1 MEPLPDDDVQSV
13 DLTARP
19 AQWALMALNPSGERQ
34 LMVEYLGSGYQ
45 GTVLLCLELGG
56 DKLSVL
62 KWSRKARGKEQMARP
77 DREVRVARMLASS
90 GSADRFAKLL
100 SSQDLVGGWRATW
113 WEFYNIG
120 DIQNLSEYIPMHT
133 KPPLSLV
140 CRIVAQGLE
149 GIQHLNEL
157 DMRHMDLHS
166 GNVFLHLADG
176 ASCPDAVIGDFGY
189 SRLPGEGPPE
199 YTSWDWGRMSSSERA
214 GHSSPPVTYG
224 PEGTIEDRSWRL
236 KWDLSKFLYNVKRE
250 LLDGFYGDDEETP
263 LVFSL
268 FKHMSD
274 MNEQDTIDRKLPEAE
289 RPALQDLTQMIQDA
303 KTLERLYADMASD
316 KQALDGL
323 REQLLKHQRRS
334 HLNPRV
340 FDNERVARN
349 KFRDYLDVGLVRV
362 VNLADEESI
371 ESATAELASLG
382 VEGTA
387 YVTDYSDRSGSSPYH
402 STSPPSSETRES
414 TPAVQPEPLLSERE
428 IAEQQ
433 VSEKNTAEQQDFEN
447 GSAEEQISER
457 DITEQRIS
465 ENSSAEQQNP
475 AASSRPSTRW
485 SPSTRGL
492 ASATA
497 FAGGDASAVG
507 GLLGALDLAE
517 RDQALIRDEHARRRR
532 WQRLRGLFL

>member
-1 MEPLPDDDVQSV
+1 MEPLPDDDPRSV
-13 DLTARP
+13 DPTPGA

-45 GTVLLCLELGG
+45 GTVLLCRELAG

-62 KWSRKARGKEQMARP
+62 KWSRKAHSKAGMERP
-77 DREVRVARMLASS
+77 DREARVARLLGSS
-90 GSADRFAKLL
+90 ERADRFARLL
-100 SSQDLVGGWRATW
+100 SSQDMAGGWRTSW

-120 DIQNLSEYIPMHT
+120 GIQNLSEYIPPRT

-157 DMRHMDLHS
+157 DMRHMDLHV

-189 SRLPGEGPPE
+189 SRLPGEGPPKH
-199 YTSWDWGRMSSSERA
+199 TAWDWRRMSSSEKA
-214 GHSSPPVTYG
+214 GHSSPPLAYG
-224 PEGTIEDRSWRL
+224 PEGTIENRSWRL
-236 KWDLSKFLYNVKRE
+236 KWDVDKFLYNVKRE
-250 LLDGFYGDDEETP
+250 LLDGFYEEDEETP

-274 MNEQDTIDRKLPEAE
+274 MIEQDTEDRKLPEAE
-289 RPALQDLTQMIQDA
+289 RPPLQDLTQMIQDA

-316 KQALDGL
+316 KQALDRL
-323 REQLLKHQRRS
+323 RENLLKDQRRRY
-334 HLNPRV
+334 LKPRV
-340 FDNERVARN
+340 FDNEWVARN
-349 KFRDYLDVGLVRV
+349 KFREYLDVGLVRV
-362 VNLADEESI
+362 VNLADEKSI
-371 ESATAELASLG
+371 EVATAELASLG
-382 VEGTA
+382 VEGAA
-387 YVTDYSDRSGSSPYH
+387 YVADHSDRSGSSPDH

-414 TPAVQPEPLLSERE
+414 SPVVHPEQQLSERE

-433 VSEKNTAEQQDFEN
+433 VSEN
-447 GSAEEQISER
+447 GSAEQQISER
-457 DITEQRIS
+457 DITEQRVS

-475 AASSRPSTRW
+475 ATSSCPSTRW

-507 GLLGALDLAE
+507 GLLGVLDLAE
-517 RDQALIRDEHARRRR
+517 RAQALVRDEHARRRR
-532 WQRLRGLFL
+532 WQRLRDLFLRR